1 MIKRLR
7 AVLDTNIY
15 VSALLSRNPNSPA
28 KEIIQRWLNDEFTVL
43 ICEDLLAEVIEKL
56 VARGLGESTV
66 AEFSALL
73 KILAEN
79 ITNEAESAPRVIQFD
94 PDDDVIVACA
104 VIGKADYLVTYDNHF
119 DMLGGEYQG
128 FKITKALPFLWAV
141 RGKNPVE

>member
-28 KEIIQRWLNDEFTVL
+28 KELIQRWLNDEFTVL

-66 AEFSALL
+66 AEFAALL
-73 KILAEN
+73 GILAEN
-79 ITNEAESAPRVIQFD
+79 IAIEAESAPRVIQLD
-94 PDDDVIVACA
+94 PDDDVIIACA

-119 DMLGGEYQG
+119 DILGGEYQG

>member
-28 KEIIQRWLNDEFTVL
+28 KELIQRWLHDEFTVL
-43 ICEDLLAEVIEKL
+43 ICEALLAEVIEKL
-56 VARGLGESTV
+56 VARGLGESKV
-66 AEFSALL
+66 AEFAALL
-73 KILAEN
+73 GILAEN
-79 ITNEAESAPRVIQFD
+79 IAIEAESAPRVIQFD

-141 RGKNPVE
+141 RGENPVE